1 MNDTVSLL
9 KKPGYPP
16 MVGFA
21 AYSGTGKTTLL
32 LKLIPLLRLKNL
44 KMAVIKHAHHGFEV
58 DHPGKDSFELRKADA
73 CQMLISSARRKALIT
88 EFDPSD
94 AEPTLLDLVNDL
106 DLSRTDLI
114 LVEGF
119 KREHLPKIELH
130 RRALNKPYLY
140 PDDGDIIALAV
151 DHAVQ
156 TDDLPL
162 LDINQPQQIADFI
175 YQNIFLP
182 AT

>member
-1 MNDTVSLL
+1 
-9 KKPGYPP
+9 

-21 AYSGTGKTTLL
+21 AFSGTGKTTLL
-32 LKLIPLLRLKNL
+32 LKLIPLLRQKNL

-73 CQMLISSARRKALIT
+73 CQMLVSSARRKALIT
-88 EFDPSD
+88 EFDPDD
-94 AEPTLLDLVNDL
+94 AEPTLAELIEDL
-106 DLSRTDLI
+106 DLGRTDLI

-119 KREHLPKIELH
+119 KREHFSKIELH
-130 RRALNKPYLY
+130 RQALDKPYLY
-140 PDDGDIIALAV
+140 PEDSDIIALAV
-151 DHAVQ
+151 DHDLQ

-162 LDINQPQQIADFI
+162 LDLNQPQQIADFI
-175 YQNIFLP
+175 YQNIYLP